1 MTNKEIKSAL
11 MQSGTVFTMP
21 TKLNSRG
28 ETVEF
33 KMFRF
38 CEPFI
43 GERPEDGMSV
53 SVNKPFGESMN
64 VEKIGTK
71 TMSMFSFTM
80 MGTRCVETV
89 RFEDITIVSVGDQ

>member
-21 TKLNSRG
+21 TRFCSKG

-33 KMFRF
+33 KMHRF
-38 CEPFI
+38 SEPFLN
-43 GERPEDGMSV
+43 ERPESGMSV
-53 SVNKPFGESMN
+53 SVNTPFGDSMN
-64 VEKIGTK
+64 VEKMGSK
-71 TMSMFSFTM
+71 QMVLFSYTML
-80 MGTRCVETV
+80 GKRINEIV

>member
-21 TKLNSRG
+21 TRFCSKG

-33 KMFRF
+33 KMYRF
-38 CEPFI
+38 SEPFA
-43 GERPEDGMSV
+43 GERPESGMSV

-80 MGTRCVETV
+80 MGTRCVEKV
-89 RFEDITIVSVGDQ
+89 KFEDITIVSVGDQ

>member
-21 TKLNSRG
+21 TKLNNRG

-33 KMFRF
+33 KTLRF
-38 CEPFI
+38 CEPFTD
-43 GERPEDGMSV
+43 ERPEIGMSV
-53 SVNKPFGESMN
+53 SVNESFGKSMN

-71 TMSMFSFTM
+71 TMSMFSYTM
-80 MGTRCVETV
+80 MGTRCDETV

>member
-38 CEPFI
+38 SEPFI

-53 SVNKPFGESMN
+53 SVNKSFGGSMN

-80 MGTRCVETV
+80 MGTRYVETV

>member
-1 MTNKEIKSAL
+1 MTNKEIKTAL

-21 TKLNSRG
+21 TKLNSKG
-28 ETVEF
+28 EMVEF
-33 KMFRF
+33 KMHRF
-38 CEPFI
+38 CEPFDN
-43 GERPEDGMSV
+43 ERPEDGMSV
-53 SVNKPFGESMN
+53 SVNKSFGESMN

-71 TMSMFSFTM
+71 TMSMFTYTM